1 MADGESHSGLWSS
14 PIHCVVSG
22 TPTII
27 DKLGVLKL
35 LKRLKLV
42 IYIYYIQ
49 LFVSNSNPISIS
61 SIKLVD
67 IPIHFHWLVIYI
79 IPLKLGVLSPIV
91 TTSPFCCLIN
101 EHESHFSWWIPHL
114 PDWYIF
120 WAPEPHGAQ
129 PPCWKLGS
137 FMERPTGNPFLL
149 SF

>member
-1 MADGESHSGLWSS
+1 MIIPNTLCSIRDPYDHRQTGGLE
-14 PIHCVVSG
+14 
-22 TPTII
+22 TAQTIEV
-27 DKLGVLKL
+27 GY
-35 LKRLKLV
+35 

-101 EHESHFSWWIPHL
+101 EHESHFSW
-114 PDWYIF
+114 
-120 WAPEPHGAQ
+120 
-129 PPCWKLGS
+129 
-137 FMERPTGNPFLL
+137 
-149 SF
+149 